1 MSILEFP
8 GHTAKIRQHWDEIS
22 KAYLSAP
29 NTHGLVKKLANQFGL
44 DYASLRQELYKSNL
58 RDERESLKNK
68 LPIKQEIRSQLAKLT
83 AEDALKPLKKVI
95 EEGADNLQRRMDKH
109 VNSVLDDLESYAAE
123 NPYEFG
129 TRLSALERTD
139 ALARKLYGLSSG
151 EEVDSAKRGIAFL
164 AFGMEPK
171 PVQGRVVEE

>member
-58 RDERESLKNK
+58 KDERESLKNK

-83 AEDALKPLKKVI
+83 AGEIIKPLKDVF
-95 EEGADNLQRRMDKH
+95 ADQADKFQRRMDQQVH
-109 VNSVLDDLESYAAE
+109 SVLDDIDTYAAA
-123 NPYEFG
+123 NPHEFG

-171 PVQGRVVEE
+171 PVQGRVVE